1 MSNSPRIIA
10 LPEIKTLLREIDLLP
25 LISEGFI
32 AYSDGE
38 AVVPPVGELILDDPP
53 GEVHIKYGYILDDDH
68 YVIKIASG
76 FYDNVNLGIPWGNGM
91 MLLFSQ
97 HTGEPEAILLDEGY
111 LTDIRTAVAG
121 AIAASAMAP
130 EDVTRIGIVGTGVQA
145 RLQLRYLSAVTECEK
160 VLVWGRSESKLHTY
174 ASEMSAFGFEVET
187 TTDISQIGATCNL
200 IVTTTPAK
208 EPLLMSQH
216 VRAGTH
222 ITAMGSDTPEKQEV
236 ESQLLGRADLL
247 VADSVSQCLTR
258 GEIHQ
263 AIENGDVQEDD
274 IVELGDL
281 LSGTEKW
288 TRQQSDITI
297 ADLTGVAVQDI
308 QIAKA
313 VYLEAL

>member
-1 MSNSPRIIA
+1 MPNSPRFIA
-10 LPEIKTLLREIDLLP
+10 LPELKTLLREIDLSP
-25 LISEGFI
+25 LIAEGFI
-32 AYSDGE
+32 AYSEGE
-38 AVVPPVGELILDDPP
+38 AVVPPVGELILEDPP

-76 FYDNVNLGIPWGNGM
+76 FYKNVELGIPWGNGM

-121 AIAASAMAP
+121 AVAAGAMAP
-130 EDVTRIGIVGTGVQA
+130 EEVTRIGIVGTGVQA
-145 RLQLRYLSAVTECEK
+145 RLQLRYLSTVTDCTK
-160 VLVWGRSESKLHTY
+160 VLVCGRSESKLHTY

-187 TTDISQIGATCNL
+187 TMDISQIGATCNL
-200 IVTTTPAK
+200 IVMTTPAK
-208 EPLLMSQH
+208 EPLLKSEH
-216 VRAGTH
+216 VREGTH

-236 ESQLLGRADLL
+236 DSLVLQRADLV
-247 VADSVSQCLTR
+247 VADSISQCLTR
-258 GEIHQ
+258 GEIHH
-263 AIENGDVQEDD
+263 AINNGDVRENEL
-274 IVELGDL
+274 VELGDL
-281 LSGTEKW
+281 LSGREEW
-288 TRQQSDITI
+288 TRRSSDITI